1 VEEPKISWFRQVLED
16 IKKRKKSKKLEGKDC
31 GRREKTGGF
40 IC

>member
-1 VEEPKISWFRQVLED
+1 MSWSRQVLED
-16 IKKRKKSKKLEGKDC
+16 IKKREKSKKLEGKYC